1 MLQAC
6 RGGGAYYG
14 SYQVWMARYIIRTP
28 IKQEMSEKGL
38 EDEGS
43 ARTNT
48 TFFSGLAEKRSS
60 LPCIFFQKKDT
71 SQSLVGRA
79 FPECFLHC
87 SCNSSRA
94 PQDADATGK
103 PAVTYQGARSQQC
116 EAVSST
122 RIAVDPCCFPP
133 SFFLSLSFCA
143 SRLDVEEGKNYL
155 GGKKQ
160 KAGEGK
166 RLF

>member
-60 LPCIFFQKKDT
+60 LPFFFFKKKI
-71 SQSLVGRA
+71 QANRWLVVLFLGA
-79 FPECFLHC
+79 FYTAL
-87 SCNSSRA
+87 
-94 PQDADATGK
+94 
-103 PAVTYQGARSQQC
+103 VTAHEHHKMQMRRES
-116 EAVSST
+116 
-122 RIAVDPCCFPP
+122 PP
-133 SFFLSLSFCA
+133 
-143 SRLDVEEGKNYL
+143 
-155 GGKKQ
+155 
-160 KAGEGK
+160 
-166 RLF
+166 

>member
-28 IKQEMSEKGL
+28 IKQEMSEKGV

-60 LPCIFFQKKDT
+60 LPFFFFQKKDT

-79 FPECFLHC
+79 FPVCFLYC

-116 EAVSST
+116 EAGSST

-133 SFFLSLSFCA
+133 SFFFVSL
-143 SRLDVEEGKNYL
+143 
-155 GGKKQ
+155 
-160 KAGEGK
+160 
-166 RLF
+166 LFFAQVD